1 MKTLLRFI
9 LGTGLLGLAAHVH
22 AGNQAISAARYVD
35 AQGVEVIHN
44 RNAELPMSAPAAQG
58 SVTVAKAAAPTSAAV
73 AATPVDPKLR
83 VAPAEQALR
92 DRDRVAILQQELET
106 ESRKYESAWMRL
118 QGAKGT
124 EKPGAVATQRMNEEL
139 DDHQKNI
146 QALHAEL
153 RRAGAAR

>member
-9 LGTGLLGLAAHVH
+9 LGTGLLGLAAHVQ

-44 RNAELPMSAPAAQG
+44 RNAELPLSVSAPAPATQG
-58 SVTVAKAAAPTSAAV
+58 SVTVAKAAPLAAG
-73 AATPVDPKLR
+73 PVDPKLR